1 MARKM
6 LAVQMDDEKLEKF
19 KDRCVENGTEHA
31 KLIRDVLIP
40 AYMENRLTI
49 NPTPN
54 KLNNSTNKRIYLNH
68 EY

>member
-40 AYMENRLTI
+40 AYMENRFNHQP
-49 NPTPN
+49 NPRT
-54 KLNNSTNKRIYLNH
+54 S
-68 EY
+68 

>member
-49 NPTPN
+49 NPTPEQVEQFN
-54 KLNNSTNKRIYLNH
+54 KQKDLFKS
-68 EY
+68 